1 MEHKNI
7 DINMNDELLDL
18 RIEIIKFLTLIKT

>member
-1 MEHKNI
+1 MEHRNI